1 MNTIDLK
8 LLAEELRIELEND
21 ILPYWSEG
29 MPDIVFGGFYGRRDG
44 NNKLYDVAP
53 KGAILHA
60 RILWTF
66 SAAYRIFKKEIYLEM
81 AIRAKDYIQNHFWDN
96 ELGGIYWSVTHEGK
110 PLDTKKQFYAIGFA
124 IYGLSE
130 FNRATGDQAALDKA
144 IELFEVIEKYSFDKG
159 LNGYIEAC
167 TREWGEISD
176 MRLSLKDANE
186 KKTMNTHLHILEPYA
201 NLYRVWKSPK
211 LEAQLKN
218 LVELF
223 IDRILHP
230 ETGHLQLF
238 FNDNWGSKCPAVSYG
253 HDIEAVWLIHEA
265 AEVLDDKDLLERV
278 RIVLP
283 KISDAATEGLQPDGS
298 LIYEYDP
305 ATGHKDA
312 DRHWWVQAEAMV
324 GYFDMWQLTKEE
336 DYLLKVVNCWEYIQ
350 THLLDKTS
358 GEWYWSVKADGS
370 INRNDDKAGFWKCP
384 YHNGR
389 MCLEIYERIQKLTMH

>member
-1 MNTIDLK
+1 MNTIDIK
-8 LLAEELRIELEND
+8 LLAEELRIELEHD

-29 MPDIVFGGFYGRRDG
+29 MPDIDLGGFYGQRDG
-44 NNKLYDVAP
+44 HDKLHEEAA

-66 SAAYRIFKKEIYLEM
+66 SAAYRIFKKEKYLEM
-81 AIRAKDYIQNHFWDN
+81 AVRAKEFILNHFWDN
-96 ELGGIYWSVTHEGK
+96 EFGGIYWSVAHDGK

-130 FNRATGDQAALDKA
+130 FNRATGDQSALDKA
-144 IELFEVIEKYSFDKG
+144 IELFEVIEKYSFDKE

-201 NLYRVWKSPK
+201 NLYRVWKSPALK
-211 LEAQLKN
+211 AQLKN
-218 LVELF
+218 LVEIF
-223 IDRILHP
+223 IDKIVNC

-238 FNDNWGSKCPAVSYG
+238 FNDNWESKSPAISYG

-265 AEVLDDKDLLERV
+265 AEVLDDKELLQRV
-278 RIVLP
+278 RSVIPQIAV
-283 KISDAATEGLQPDGS
+283 AATEGLQPDGS
-298 LIYEYDP
+298 LIYEFDP
-305 ATGHKDA
+305 ATGHTDA

-324 GYFDMWQLTKEE
+324 GYFDMWQLTQENF
-336 DYLLKVVNCWEYIQ
+336 YLEKVINCWNYIKS
-350 THLLDKTS
+350 HLLDKTS
-358 GEWYWSVKADGS
+358 GEWYWSIKSDGS
-370 INRNDDKAGFWKCP
+370 INISDDKAGFWKCP

-389 MCLEIYERIQKLTMH
+389 MCMEIFERIQKISL